1 MKPAVLTPAARR
13 DLADATDWIAKDNP
27 AAARALRN
35 AVITAASRS
44 GEHPRIGT
52 VRPDLAKER
61 IRFVVLRGFPYILVY
76 AADKMPL
83 RILRLL
89 HGTRDLQAVLRDLDA

>member
-1 MKPAVLTPAARR
+1 MKPAVLAPTARR
-13 DLADATDWIAKDNP
+13 DLADAIDWIAKDNP
-27 AAARALRN
+27 AAARALRD
-35 AVITAASRS
+35 AVIAAVSRI

-76 AADKMPL
+76 AADKMPP

-89 HGTRDLQAVLRDLDA
+89 HGARDLQAVLRDLDA